1 MIYEIILIVLTLI
14 AAVFAVESREILR
27 AIVGFLVMS
36 ILVAL
41 IFFALAAHYA
51 AVFQLLI
58 YAGAIV
64 VLLLVSFHVIER

>member
-27 AIVGFLVMS
+27 AIFGFLVMS

-41 IFFALAAHYA
+41 IFFALTAYYA

-64 VLLLVSFHVIER
+64 VLLLISFHVIER

>member
-14 AAVFAVESREILR
+14 AAIFAVESKEILR

-36 ILVAL
+36 LLVAF
-41 IFFALAAHYA
+41 IFFVLAAYYA

-64 VLLLVSFHVIER
+64 VLLLISFHVIER